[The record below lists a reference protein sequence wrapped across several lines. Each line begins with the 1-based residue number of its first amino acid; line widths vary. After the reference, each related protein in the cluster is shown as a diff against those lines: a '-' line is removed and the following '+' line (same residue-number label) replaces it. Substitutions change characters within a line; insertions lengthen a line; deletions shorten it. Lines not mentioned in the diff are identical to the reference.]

1 MVRITCLMNNKHE
14 SATCVCKQQLKLITD
29 PLNSELSLHFC
40 ISFPYISECS
50 FVAINCCQE
59 DQIMNIPIL
68 AKKTNCLFKV
78 IVSSSPD
85 RVKPKNIKLVFVAS
99 PLTKQH

>member
-14 SATCVCKQQLKLITD
+14 SATCVCKQRLKLITD
-29 PLNSELSLHFC
+29 PLNSELSIHFC

-59 DQIMNIPIL
+59 DQIMNIPML
-68 AKKTNCLFKV
+68 AKKNQ
-78 IVSSSPD
+78 IVFL
-85 RVKPKNIKLVFVAS
+85 K
-99 PLTKQH
+99 